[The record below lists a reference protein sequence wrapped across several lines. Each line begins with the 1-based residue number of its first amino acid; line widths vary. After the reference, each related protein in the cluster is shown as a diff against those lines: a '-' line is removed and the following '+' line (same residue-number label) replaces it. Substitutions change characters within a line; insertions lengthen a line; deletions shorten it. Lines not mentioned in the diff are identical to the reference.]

1 MLLHVVTLCDE
12 LTLPIVAYKVY
23 GDLTFGE
30 NKFIPIIDVIAS
42 ASSSSANSTTYKI
55 PWITTSGIGKQCL
68 VPEWRVGWAVF
79 YDNEYGSV
87 RSVEAGAKR
96 LAQVVLG
103 ASHLPQSAVPALLD
117 PNNVEIQQRKNELK
131 STLSNQAS
139 VLANA
144 IRGGTQKKKYW
155 THRVLCI

>member
-1 MLLHVVTLCDE
+1 MQ
-12 LTLPIVAYKVY
+12 Y
-23 GDLTFGE
+23 
-30 NKFIPIIDVIAS
+30 
-42 ASSSSANSTTYKI
+42 
-55 PWITTSGIGKQCL
+55 L
-68 VPEWRVGWAVF
+68 VPQWRVGWAVF

-103 ASHLPQSAVPALLD
+103 ASHLTQSSVPALVD

-139 VLANA
+139 VLADA
-144 IRGGTQKKKYW
+144 IR
-155 THRVLCI
+155 VLDAKGAMHIICRLIVDEFDDSINNEIEFTELLLKEEDVFVLPGSDID